1 MTDINMHLKDSEGKH
16 RIVEGDLDMLAD
28 QKGLRAMLKAQ
39 KIYVKKRTPILG
51 FIKGGLY
58 KAPATI
64 WDK

>member
-1 MTDINMHLKDSEGKH
+1 MNMHIKDSEGNH

-28 QKGLRAMLKAQ
+28 QKQLRAYLKAQ
-39 KIYVKKRTPILG
+39 KIHVKKRTPILG
-51 FIKGGLY
+51 LIKGGQY

>member
-1 MTDINMHLKDSEGKH
+1 MNMHFKDSEGNH

-28 QKGLRAMLKAQ
+28 QKGLRAMLKTL
-39 KIYVKKRTPILG
+39 KIQVKKRAPILG
-51 FIKGGLY
+51 FIKGGQY